1 MPYVEDQQLE
11 EEATPTETID
21 QEKPTVHGISSELL
35 SKLAVPSE

>member
-1 MPYVEDQQLE
+1 MMPME

-21 QEKPTVHGISSELL
+21 QENLTVYSIYSELL